1 MLICRSPN
9 GLVSREISNRPGFW
23 MVFQVQSGFN
33 IARTGRTLACWK
45 SPHCVKARALIEDI
59 YILDLERIPRFDDHW
74 ISS

>member
-1 MLICRSPN
+1 
-9 GLVSREISNRPGFW
+9 